1 MARTRSIKPEFW
13 SDEKVGTLSFMERL
27 LFLGMWNF
35 SDDEGLIKAS
45 PLYLKAMVFPYDNIK
60 EKDIESAI
68 NNLSNKQL
76 IFCFVQNNQ
85 QYAWIIKFRVYQRI
99 DKPQKPNN
107 PAPSIQNTKYRMAIF
122 KRDNYVCHICG
133 ESTEIST
140 NSNDSN
146 FPTVDHLIP
155 QSKGGNHYP
164 SNLKTACS
172 RCNKGRGDTDLDQFQ
187 EDSKNILR
195 TFTDETETETETE
208 TEEKLNRSKVEP
220 PKAPQGASTEI
231 PYFEIIEYLNQK
243 TGKNFDHQS
252 KETRAKIKAR
262 WGINGKQRTL
272 ADFVRVIDNK
282 CASWLNDP
290 GMVNYLRPETLF
302 GTKFES
308 YLNEKP
314 HELSGVVSD
323 KTIRTVKM
331 LDDWR
336 PPV

>member
-45 PLYLKAMVFPYDNIK
+45 PLYLKAMVFPYDNMK

-68 NNLSNKQL
+68 QNLSSKQL
-76 IFCFVQNNQ
+76 IFCFLQNNQ

-99 DKPQKPNN
+99 DKPQKPIN
-107 PAPSIQNTKYRMAIF
+107 PAPSIQNTKYRTAIF
-122 KRDNYVCHICG
+122 KRDNYLCHICG
-133 ESTEIST
+133 EITEIST

-146 FPTVDHLIP
+146 FPTVDHIIP

-172 RCNKGRGDTDLDQFQ
+172 KCNKARGNTDFNQFQ
-187 EDSKNILR
+187 DDSTNVPR
-195 TFTDETETETETE
+195 TFIDETETETETE
-208 TEEKLNRSKVEP
+208 TVADASK
-220 PKAPQGASTEI
+220 SDEI
-231 PYFEIIEYLNQK
+231 PYKEIIEYLNLK
-243 TGKNFDHQS
+243 TGKNFSHSS

-262 WGINGKQRTL
+262 WGINGNRRSLQ
-272 ADFVRVIDNK
+272 DFKTVIDNK
-282 CASWLNDP
+282 CAQWLKDEK
-290 GMVNYLRPETLF
+290 MFSYLRPETLF

-308 YLNEKP
+308 YLN
-314 HELSGVVSD
+314 D
-323 KTIRTVKM
+323 TIIQQKEPS
-331 LDDWR
+331 W
-336 PPV
+336 

>member
-85 QYAWIIKFRVYQRI
+85 QYAWIIKLRVYQRI

-172 RCNKGRGDTDLDQFQ
+172 RCNKGRCDTDLDQFQ

-195 TFTDETETETETE
+195 TFTSETETETETGAVSRKRASALSD
-208 TEEKLNRSKVEP
+208 EEFLKTLKDNPVYEGLDVDELYQKMLVWCKTNGKKPTRRRFVNWLNREERPLQALKLSANQAYEVTPYTTCPSCGAEVLKDDFIESGGKMIC
-220 PKAPQGASTEI
+220 PKCPVNREI
-231 PYFEIIEYLNQK
+231 TK
-243 TGKNFDHQS
+243 
-252 KETRAKIKAR
+252 RR
-262 WGINGKQRTL
+262 
-272 ADFVRVIDNK
+272 
-282 CASWLNDP
+282 LNDLIG
-290 GMVNYLRPETLF
+290 GML
-302 GTKFES
+302 KS
-308 YLNEKP
+308 
-314 HELSGVVSD
+314 
-323 KTIRTVKM
+323 IQ
-331 LDDWR
+331 
-336 PPV
+336 